1 MRKEEIRK
9 AMNGQPFKKFTLH
22 LASGRKLK
30 VEHPDFISIDPG
42 GRTVIVFKLD
52 GDWEAVDIPLVNS
65 IEFHVA
71 KGKRKA
77 G

>member
-1 MRKEEIRK
+1 MNLQAIREVLQ
-9 AMNGQPFKKFTLH
+9 ATPFTRFRIRM
-22 LASGRKLK
+22 ASGRKLK

-65 IEFHVA
+65 IELHVA